1 MVARRPNSK
10 RNLDM
15 ALRRL
20 GGGDEGYVRRRT
32 AVANAIVAS
41 IMPDGA
47 VKGGSALKMRFGE
60 EGTRATTDLD
70 AARSSSLDEF
80 VRSFERRL
88 DEGWEGFEGRLVP
101 TEPAHPRGVPEGYV
115 MQPFDVKLSY
125 NGKSWLTVPLEVGH
139 DEIGDADEVEYGLA
153 EDVAALFEAVG
164 LPAPGPSP
172 LMPLH
177 HQIAQKLHAVSTP
190 GGDRAHDLID
200 LQVICSLG
208 DVDLARTRETC
219 VRLFAYRRQQAW
231 PPVIEADGRWAG
243 LYDAQAEGLDVLG
256 TVDEAVDWAN
266 ELIAAIDSAR

>member
-1 MVARRPNSK
+1 MARTKAPNSR
-10 RNLDM
+10 RNLDE
-15 ALRRL
+15 AIRRAD
-20 GGGDEGYVRRRT
+20 GGDYLRART
-32 AVANAIVAS
+32 AMANAIVGQLL
-41 IMPDGA
+41 PEGV
-47 VKGGSALKMRFGE
+47 VKGGSALKLRFGNAA
-60 EGTRATTDLD
+60 TRFTTDLD
-70 AARSSSLDEF
+70 AARVHDVEAF
-80 VRSFERRL
+80 VEKLEERL
-88 DEGWEGFEGRLVP
+88 TEGWCGFTGHVVP
-101 TEPAHPRGVPEGYV
+101 RSPAHPEGVPEQYV

-125 NGKSWLTVPLEVGH
+125 NGKSWLTVPLEIGH

-177 HQIAQKLHAVSTP
+177 HQIAQKLHAASTP

-219 VRLFAYRRQQAW
+219 VMLFAYRRQQAW

>member
-1 MVARRPNSK
+1 MARTKAPNSR
-10 RNLDM
+10 RNLDE
-15 ALRRL
+15 AIRRAH
-20 GGGDEGYVRRRT
+20 GGDYLRART
-32 AVANAIVAS
+32 AMANAIVGQLL
-41 IMPDGA
+41 PEGV
-47 VKGGSALKMRFGE
+47 VKGGSALKLRFGNAA
-60 EGTRATTDLD
+60 TRFTTDLD
-70 AARSSSLDEF
+70 AARVHDVEAF
-80 VRSFERRL
+80 VEKLEERL
-88 DEGWEGFEGRLVP
+88 TEGWCGFTGHVVP
-101 TEPAHPRGVPEGYV
+101 RSPAHPEGVPEQYV

-125 NGKSWLTVPLEVGH
+125 NGKSWLTVPLEIGH
-139 DEIGDADEVEYGLA
+139 DEIGDADEAEYGLA
-153 EDVAALFEAVG
+153 KDVAALFEAVG

-177 HQIAQKLHAVSTP
+177 HQIAQKLHAVSAP

>member
-1 MVARRPNSK
+1 MARTKAPNSR
-10 RNLDM
+10 RNLDE
-15 ALRRL
+15 AIRRAH
-20 GGGDEGYVRRRT
+20 GGDYLRART
-32 AVANAIVAS
+32 AMANAIVGQLL
-41 IMPDGA
+41 PEGV
-47 VKGGSALKMRFGE
+47 VKGGSALKLRFGNAA
-60 EGTRATTDLD
+60 TRFTTDLD
-70 AARSSSLDEF
+70 AARVHDVEAF
-80 VRSFERRL
+80 VEKLEERL
-88 DEGWEGFEGRLVP
+88 TEGWCGFTGHVVP
-101 TEPAHPRGVPEGYV
+101 RSPAHPEGVPEQYV

-125 NGKSWLTVPLEVGH
+125 NGKSWLTVPLEIGH

-153 EDVAALFEAVG
+153 EDVTALFEAVG

>member
-1 MVARRPNSK
+1 MAEIKAPNSR
-10 RNLDM
+10 RNLDE
-15 ALRRL
+15 AIKRAHGEDYLRA
-20 GGGDEGYVRRRT
+20 RT
-32 AVANAIVAS
+32 AMANAIVGQLL
-41 IMPDGA
+41 PEGV
-47 VKGGSALKMRFGE
+47 VKGGSALKLRFGNAA
-60 EGTRATTDLD
+60 TRFTTDLD
-70 AARSSSLDEF
+70 AARVHDIEAF
-80 VRSFERRL
+80 VENLEDRL
-88 DEGWEGFEGRLVP
+88 SEGWCGFAGHVVP
-101 TEPAHPRGVPEGYV
+101 RSPAHPRDVPEQYV

-177 HQIAQKLHAVSTP
+177 HQIAQKLHAVSAP

-200 LQVICSLG
+200 LQVICSMG
-208 DVDLARTRETC
+208 DVDFKRTRETC

>member
-1 MVARRPNSK
+1 MAAIKTPNSR
-10 RNLDM
+10 RNLDE
-15 ALRRL
+15 AIKRAHGEDYLRA
-20 GGGDEGYVRRRT
+20 RT
-32 AVANAIVAS
+32 AMANAIVGQLL
-41 IMPDGA
+41 PEGV
-47 VKGGSALKMRFGE
+47 VKGGSALKLRFGNAA
-60 EGTRATTDLD
+60 TRFTTDLD
-70 AARSSSLDEF
+70 AARVHDIEAF
-80 VRSFERRL
+80 VGKLEDRL
-88 DEGWEGFEGRLVP
+88 SEGWRGFTGHVVP
-101 TEPAHPRGVPEGYV
+101 RSPAHPEGVPEQYV

-125 NGKSWLTVPLEVGH
+125 NGKSWLTVPLEIGH
-139 DEIGDADEVEYGLA
+139 DEIGDADEVERGLA

-243 LYDAQAEGLDVLG
+243 LYDAQAEDLDVLG

>member
-1 MVARRPNSK
+1 MARTKAPNSR
-10 RNLDM
+10 RNLDE
-15 ALRRL
+15 AIRRAH
-20 GGGDEGYVRRRT
+20 GGDYLRART
-32 AVANAIVAS
+32 AMANAIVGQLL
-41 IMPDGA
+41 PEGV
-47 VKGGSALKMRFGE
+47 VKGGSALKLRFGNAA
-60 EGTRATTDLD
+60 TRFTTDLD
-70 AARSSSLDEF
+70 AARVHDVEAF
-80 VRSFERRL
+80 VEKLEERL
-88 DEGWEGFEGRLVP
+88 TEGWCGFTGHVVP
-101 TEPAHPRGVPEGYV
+101 RSPAHPEGVPEQYV